1 MTADIVNLRRARK
14 AKARTQ
20 ADAAAAENRA
30 KFGRP
35 KAERDL
41 RASEDQLA
49 ARRHEGHRLSAA
61 DIDPKPKA
69 GEAGSRTDD
78 PS

>member
-41 RASEDQLA
+41 RAAEDQLA
-49 ARRHEGHRLSAA
+49 ARRHEGHRLNAA
-61 DIDPKPKA
+61 DIDPKPTA

>member
-14 AKARTQ
+14 AKARTE

-41 RASEDQLA
+41 RAAVDDLA
-49 ARRHEGHRLSAA
+49 ARRHEGHRLGAGDVQS
-61 DIDPKPKA
+61 KPA
-69 GEAGSRTDD
+69 TDEAGSRTDE